1 MKCLSV
7 RQPWA
12 ALIVAGLKDME
23 NRSWEPRYR
32 GRILI
37 HAGAGM
43 RVSDLDY
50 LAEKYGIEVDRS
62 SLVLG
67 AILGAVD
74 LIDCKKK
81 VTSRW
86 HRRGQIGWYFANPRR
101 LRSPIPYKGQL
112 GLFEVPDRLL
122 PKSWQR

>member
-1 MKCLSV
+1 M
-7 RQPWA
+7 
-12 ALIVAGLKDME
+12 
-23 NRSWEPRYR
+23 
-32 GRILI
+32 I
-37 HAGAGM
+37 HAGASM

-50 LAEKYGIEVDRS
+50 LARKYEIELDRS
-62 SLVLG
+62 SLVFG

-74 LIDCKKK
+74 LIHCKKK

-86 HRRGQIGWYFANPRR
+86 HCRGQMGWYFANPRR

>member
-1 MKCLSV
+1 V
-7 RQPWA
+7 T
-12 ALIVAGLKDME
+12 GLKDVE
-23 NRSWEPRYR
+23 NRSWKPGYR

-50 LAEKYGIEVDRS
+50 LAEKYGIELDPS
-62 SLVLG
+62 SLVIG

-81 VTSRW
+81 VSSRW
-86 HRRGQIGWYFANPRR
+86 HRRGQVGWYFANPRR

-122 PKSWQR
+122 PKSWR